1 MAKKI
6 TLRQIASHLN
16 VSISTVSKAIK
27 DSDEIS
33 EATKKRILEYVE
45 KVQYTPNNLAVSLRS
60 QKTMTVGVIVPE
72 LVHHFFSRVISGI
85 ENRASQCGYHLVISL
100 SKDAWQTEKEITE
113 MLTNGYVDGLL
124 ISLAKETSK
133 KADFSHFAK
142 LLQMQFPLVFFDR
155 IPPGLPVDKVIV
167 DDVEGGYQATCHLI
181 DKGCKRI
188 AILTTPEHISVGY
201 DRERGYK
208 KALREAHLPL
218 DESLIIRID
227 ERQPVVNQVDKLFS
241 LERIIP
247 DAIFAVNENYAALAM
262 KLAKQYEIK
271 IPKEIKIVGFTDGII
286 SKSLTPPLTTIAQ
299 HGFEMGERAMEI
311 LLERMEN
318 KDMFDKQIVSVIP
331 TNLIERQST

>member
-1 MAKKI
+1 
-6 TLRQIASHLN
+6 
-16 VSISTVSKAIK
+16 
-27 DSDEIS
+27 
-33 EATKKRILEYVE
+33 
-45 KVQYTPNNLAVSLRS
+45 
-60 QKTMTVGVIVPE
+60 MTIGVIVPE

-100 SKDAWQTEKEITE
+100 SKDAWLTEKEITE

-133 KADFSHFAK
+133 KADFSHFTK
-142 LLQMQFPLVFFDR
+142 LLQRQFPLVFFDR
-155 IPPGLPVDKVIV
+155 IPPELPVDKVIV
-167 DDVEGGYQATCHLI
+167 DDVEGGYQATSHLI
-181 DKGCKRI
+181 HKGCKNI

-227 ERQPVVNQVDKLFS
+227 ERQSVVNQVDKLFS
-241 LERIIP
+241 LERKIP
-247 DAIFAVNENYAALAM
+247 DAIFSVNENYAALAM

-271 IPKEIKIVGFTDGII
+271 IPEEIRIVGFTDGII
-286 SKSLTPPLTTIAQ
+286 SKSLTPTLTTIAQ

-318 KDMFDKQIVSVIP
+318 KDMFDKQIVSVIT

>member
-318 KDMFDKQIVSVIP
+318 KDMFDKQIISVIP